1 MFAIRSSLA
10 ILSLRRV
17 PFLDPERAWIL
28 VTGRG
33 HAFQPF
39 RQNEG
44 TRAEIE
50 RDDRQLLGVELLDSA
65 PQCLVLVLLA
75 DDLHRIQRAV
85 HLRIVESGVVLARP
99 AIPGGGD
106 HRRMQGRAGAVL
118 RRSEE
123 HTSELQSLMRSSY
136 AVFCLKK

>member
-17 PFLDPERAWIL
+17 PFLDPERARIL

-85 HLRIVESGVVLARP
+85 HLRIVESGVVLAR
-99 AIPGGGD
+99 
-106 HRRMQGRAGAVL
+106 
-118 RRSEE
+118 SEE
-123 HTSELQSLMRSSY
+123 HTSELQSLMSISY
-136 AVFCLKK
+136 ADFCLKKQKT